1 MKEYLIIILI
11 TILCK
16 FILKFDN
23 LRTILSF
30 LLITLLYFIIFERQ
44 QNRLIDYVNN
54 LTNIINK
61 NSNVNSK
68 KIYQNKNVYNYNK
81 NNNNQ
86 NINIKDKNIDDS
98 SFTWTSDKLIKLE
111 NYNQNDCTNDGSC
124 VINPDNANLFT
135 KPINYNVD
143 KNLICNKQSNNNAN
157 TKYCMI
163 CSKYIDPTNNIVTES
178 FTNIDPYR
186 GEGDFRS
193 SNTIIR
199 NRKIDKILNKILEN
213 KRNNKSNTNI
223 DLNEIKKLSKN
234 LCHHCK
240 VGLCVNDGCYSI

>member
-23 LRTILSF
+23 FRTIMSF
-30 LLITLLYFIIFERQ
+30 LMITLLYFLIFHRQ
-44 QNRLIDYVNN
+44 HNGLLNYVNN

-61 NSNVNSK
+61 KSNINSK
-68 KIYQNKNVYNYNK
+68 KFKNENVYNFNK
-81 NNNNQ
+81 NNENINQ
-86 NINIKDKNIDDS
+86 NFNANKNIDDN
-98 SFTWTSDKLIKLE
+98 FEWTSDKLIKLD

-124 VINPDNANLFT
+124 VINPDDANLFT

-143 KNLICNKQSNNNAN
+143 KNLICNKEVNDITN

-223 DLNEIKKLSKN
+223 DLSEIKKLSKN